1 MIYYVF
7 NTECVIV
14 INFIIKKF
22 SNKKIEINCKKRK
35 NKNARYWNKS
45 IQKIF
50 HNNLTT
56 LTVIIPVFNEKN
68 TILEVINKIKA
79 QTYVSKQIIII
90 DDGSTDGTREILLKN
105 NFDKLY
111 DLILLTK
118 NSGKGAA
125 IKKSIPFIKGD
136 IVLIQDADLEYDPN
150 DYKKLIQPILD
161 LKSKVVYGSRVLQKK
176 RYNVTSS
183 FFYLTVFANH
193 FLTFLSNILNQQ
205 SLTDAHT
212 CYKVFEVDIFRK
224 IILKEDDFSFCPE
237 ITTKIANMRLEIIE
251 VPINYYGRHYKD
263 GKKIK
268 YTDAFKAIWVLFKY
282 KFLDK

>member
-1 MIYYVF
+1 
-7 NTECVIV
+7 
-14 INFIIKKF
+14 
-22 SNKKIEINCKKRK
+22 
-35 NKNARYWNKS
+35 
-45 IQKIF
+45 
-50 HNNLTT
+50 LTT

-79 QTYVSKQIIII
+79 QTYVSKQIIIV

-105 NFDKLY
+105 NFDNLY

-136 IVLIQDADLEYDPN
+136 IVLIQDGDLEYDPN

-212 CYKVFEVDIFRK
+212 CYKAFEVDIFRK

>member
-1 MIYYVF
+1 M
-7 NTECVIV
+7 
-14 INFIIKKF
+14 
-22 SNKKIEINCKKRK
+22 
-35 NKNARYWNKS
+35 
-45 IQKIF
+45 
-50 HNNLTT
+50 TT

-68 TILEVINKIKA
+68 TILDVINKIKA

-105 NFDKLY
+105 NFDNLY

-125 IKKSIPFIKGD
+125 IKKAIPFIKGD
-136 IVLIQDADLEYDPN
+136 IVLIQDGDLEYDPS

-193 FLTFLSNILNQQ
+193 FLTVLSNILNRQ

-212 CYKVFEVDIFRK
+212 CYKVFEVNIFRK

-237 ITTKIANMRLEIIE
+237 ITTKIANMNLEIME

>member
-1 MIYYVF
+1 MTI
-7 NTECVIV
+7 
-14 INFIIKKF
+14 
-22 SNKKIEINCKKRK
+22 
-35 NKNARYWNKS
+35 
-45 IQKIF
+45 
-50 HNNLTT
+50 LTI
-56 LTVIIPVFNEKN
+56 IIPVFNEKN
-68 TILEVINKIKA
+68 TILEVINKIKK
-79 QTYVSKQIIII
+79 QTYVSKQVIIV
-90 DDGSTDGTREILLKN
+90 DDASTDGTREILLEN
-105 NFDKLY
+105 NFDNFY

-136 IVLIQDADLEYDPN
+136 IVLIQDGDLEYDPN

-161 LKSKVVYGSRVLQKK
+161 LKTKVVYGSRVLQKK

-193 FLTFLSNILNQQ
+193 FLTLLSNILNRQT
-205 SLTDAHT
+205 LTDAHT
-212 CYKVFEVDIFRK
+212 CYKVFEVNIFRK
-224 IILKEDDFSFCPE
+224 IILKENDFSFCPE
-237 ITTKIANMRLEIIE
+237 ITTKIAKMKLEITE

>member
-1 MIYYVF
+1 M
-7 NTECVIV
+7 
-14 INFIIKKF
+14 
-22 SNKKIEINCKKRK
+22 
-35 NKNARYWNKS
+35 
-45 IQKIF
+45 
-50 HNNLTT
+50 TT

-79 QTYVSKQIIII
+79 QTYVSKQIIIV

-105 NFDKLY
+105 NFDNLY

-136 IVLIQDADLEYDPN
+136 IVLIQDGDLEYDPN
-150 DYKKLIQPILD
+150 DYKKLIKPILD

-193 FLTFLSNILNQQ
+193 FLTFLSNILNRQ

-212 CYKVFEVDIFRK
+212 CYKV
-224 IILKEDDFSFCPE
+224 LW
-237 ITTKIANMRLEIIE
+237 
-251 VPINYYGRHYKD
+251 
-263 GKKIK
+263 
-268 YTDAFKAIWVLFKY
+268 KALQGWQKN
-282 KFLDK
+282 